1 MKALAA
7 LLDELRA
14 LDASGTPP
22 AAILEAVLQRT
33 GYGAELRE
41 EHTVESE
48 GRLENLTELQTVA
61 SEYDTLSSFLESV
74 ALVSDADELDGD
86 GTRVSLMTLHVAK
99 GLEFPAV
106 FLVGMEDGIFPHSR
120 SLDDPASIEEERR
133 LFYVGIT
140 RARRFLYLSHA
151 WSRTVFGSTSPAM
164 ASRFLSEIPDELVRD
179 SGLSFLRRPDPARHA
194 G

>member
-1 MKALAA
+1 M
-7 LLDELRA
+7 
-14 LDASGTPP
+14 
-22 AAILEAVLQRT
+22 
-33 GYGAELRE
+33 
-41 EHTVESE
+41 ESE

-61 SEYDTLSSFLESV
+61 SEYDTLASFLESV

-106 FLVGMEDGIFPHSR
+106 FLVGMEDGIFPHAR
-120 SLDDPASIEEERR
+120 SLDDPASLEEERR

-151 WSRTVFGSTSPAM
+151 WSRTVFGSDVARDGEPV
-164 ASRFLSEIPDELVRD
+164 PVR
-179 SGLSFLRRPDPARHA
+179 GPRRARARLGHFVHA
-194 G
+194 QTRPRSAAR